1 MAPAQNQYQ
10 LLVHTQTCLDY
21 DLIFW
26 RSDGYRP
33 PTHHWQYAYLET
45 TYQLDL
51 LTAHQLH
58 ITLVALQT

>member
-1 MAPAQNQYQ
+1 MAEAQNQYQ
-10 LLVHTQTCLDY
+10 LLVPIQTGLDY

-45 TYQLDL
+45 TYQFDL
-51 LTAHQLH
+51 LTELQLR
-58 ITLVALQT
+58 IV

>member
-51 LTAHQLH
+51 LTE
-58 ITLVALQT
+58 LQQRIV